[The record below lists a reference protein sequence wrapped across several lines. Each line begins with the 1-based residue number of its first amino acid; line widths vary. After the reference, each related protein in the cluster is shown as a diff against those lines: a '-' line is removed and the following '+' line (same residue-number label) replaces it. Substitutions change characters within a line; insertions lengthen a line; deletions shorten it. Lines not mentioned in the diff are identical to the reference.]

1 MSLVISGEILQTA
14 RMSAAELSL
23 EVAVLLFQK
32 EKLTLGQASRLA
44 GMTQSQF
51 QHVLAS
57 CHIPVHYDVAEFEED
72 LRTLQELHRL

>member
-1 MSLVISGEILQTA
+1 MGLIITDEILQAA

-57 CHIPVHYDVAEFEED
+57 RHIPVHYDVAEFEED